1 MTALISCLG
10 GFPPMLLFSYL
21 GSSSRSDMTFLAAE
35 ALDGVLEL
43 VHKDANRGDIAFT
56 ANLSDVPRGWW

>member
-21 GSSSRSDMTFLAAE
+21 GGSSRSDMTFLAAE

-43 VHKDANRGDIAFT
+43 G
-56 ANLSDVPRGWW
+56 